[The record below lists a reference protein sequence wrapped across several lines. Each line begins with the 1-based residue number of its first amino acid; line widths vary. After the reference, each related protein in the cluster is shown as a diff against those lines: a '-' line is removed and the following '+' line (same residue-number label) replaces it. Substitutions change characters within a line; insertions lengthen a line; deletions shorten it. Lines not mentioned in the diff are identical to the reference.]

1 MVSLHC
7 YLNLNAFSVSMKS
20 STCIWANLFYETLC
34 IYRYDIVH
42 SFIRVIKLYITLVEV
57 QVDVDL
63 SSKAFFLLQMNR
75 NVYVAIKKKS
85 VNAIFIIK

>member
-1 MVSLHC
+1 M
-7 YLNLNAFSVSMKS
+7 
-20 STCIWANLFYETLC
+20 
-34 IYRYDIVH
+34 
-42 SFIRVIKLYITLVEV
+42 LVEV

-63 SSKAFFLLQMNR
+63 SSKAFSFLLQMDR